1 VTVISDTSAI
11 TNLAA
16 IHNLQLLLQL
26 YSQVMIPEAVY
37 RELADIDPPVPGTL
51 EVQRASWLEVREIV
65 NREVV
70 ERLQDEVRLDSGES
84 EVIAL
89 ALELNADLLLIDE
102 RRGRAKADRLGVR
115 ITGLLG
121 ILVEAKQKNLIVA
134 VKPLID
140 ELIAKSEF
148 RVSSALY
155 SQILNVV
162 DEV

>member
-1 VTVISDTSAI
+1 MTVISDTSAI

-37 RELADIDPPVPGTL
+37 RELADIEPPVPGTL

-115 ITGLLG
+115 ITVLLG

-140 ELIAKSEF
+140 KLIAKSEF